1 MKNYDVIV
9 VGAGAA
15 GAFMAYEFKK
25 LNTDKKVL
33 VIDGGRKVSAR
44 SCPITQGKVDHC
56 IHCNPC
62 NIMYGF
68 GGAGTTV

>member
-1 MKNYDVIV
+1 MENYDVIV

-33 VIDGGRKVSAR
+33 VIDGGCLLYTSPSPRDS
-44 SCPITQGKVDHC
+44 
-56 IHCNPC
+56 
-62 NIMYGF
+62 
-68 GGAGTTV
+68 